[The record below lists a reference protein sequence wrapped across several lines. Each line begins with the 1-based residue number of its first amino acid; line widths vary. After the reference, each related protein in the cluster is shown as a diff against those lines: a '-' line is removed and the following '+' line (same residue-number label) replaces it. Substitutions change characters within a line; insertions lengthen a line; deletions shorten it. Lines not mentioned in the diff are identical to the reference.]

1 MRKGGAKA
9 ANPATNSPASIS
21 TELPRCGVSPQPHRS
36 GSGAPADHGV
46 PELRGRL
53 GGVDTGGSC
62 VRIVGRPAGIAGG
75 CEVDPVA
82 HVTGDAHDLVGCVG
96 AGRATRRFTTVH
108 GPRSGTAMG
117 RPCAAAMAASMGLIA
132 SPSRGVVAWRRSTP
146 GGAGVIVISRKRTG
160 LQSHDSSIGYAIALG
175 QSGLACVV
183 LNNVLDLTLCS
194 DGSSTQ

>member
-1 MRKGGAKA
+1 VRKGGAKA

-36 GSGAPADHGV
+36 GSAAPADHGV
-46 PELRGRL
+46 PELRGWL

-108 GPRSGTAMG
+108 GPVPDTAMRR
-117 RPCAAAMAASMGLIA
+117 RPRWWHRWDFSPAQQGSDRVAQIHARRCWRDRDIA
-132 SPSRGVVAWRRSTP
+132 EAHRSAIARFVDWLRNRVGP
-146 GGAGVIVISRKRTG
+146 VRTG
-160 LQSHDSSIGYAIALG
+160 VRGAR
-175 QSGLACVV
+175 
-183 LNNVLDLTLCS
+183 
-194 DGSSTQ
+194 

>member
-1 MRKGGAKA
+1 VRKGGAKA

-36 GSGAPADHGV
+36 GSAAPADHGV

-108 GPRSGTAMG
+108 GPVPQPFADMLINHTGSRPNLRAAGGMQARGRFPASSPAGTFAH
-117 RPCAAAMAASMGLIA
+117 
-132 SPSRGVVAWRRSTP
+132 
-146 GGAGVIVISRKRTG
+146 K
-160 LQSHDSSIGYAIALG
+160 
-175 QSGLACVV
+175 
-183 LNNVLDLTLCS
+183 
-194 DGSSTQ
+194 